1 MVVSAFSTKLLIYPK
16 ESIIIPERCQNCRAR
31 RPKCTVRI
39 TYALKRLHFM
49 MQTLLTLQMVLEL
62 EESLKI
68 IRQRGIF
75 HFELRKIYPISF
87 FGNDA

>member
-1 MVVSAFSTKLLIYPK
+1 MVVYKCFFNKIVNISQ
-16 ESIIIPERCQNCRAR
+16 SIIIPERCQNCRAR

-62 EESLKI
+62 EDSLKI
-68 IRQRGIF
+68 NRQRGIF
-75 HFELRKIYPISF
+75 HFEF
-87 FGNDA
+87 